1 MKLKVFIKYHSNAGR
16 LASISKGDWID
27 LRSAEDLEAMKGDL
41 RMISLGVSM
50 DLPPGFEAIIAPRS
64 SSHLNYSFIVP
75 NSIGVID
82 NAYRGTYD
90 VWKCPA
96 LFFQRGTISRGDRIC
111 QFKIQLSQKATFWQK
126 LKWLFSDGFEFIE
139 VNYLQE
145 ESRGGFGSTGRSV
158 VTSC

>member
-1 MKLKVFIKYHSNAGR
+1 MKPKVFVKYHDSACK
-16 LASISKGDWID
+16 LANIPKGDWID
-27 LRSAEDLEAMKGDL
+27 LRSAESFEAKKGDL
-41 RMISLGVSM
+41 KMISLGVSM
-50 DLPPGFEAIIAPRS
+50 DLPPGFEAIVAPRS
-64 SSHLNYSFIVP
+64 SSHLNHGFTVP

-82 NAYRGTYD
+82 NSYRGNYD

-96 LFFQRGTISRGDRIC
+96 LFFDNGTVSRGDRIC
-111 QFKIQLSQKATFWQK
+111 QFRIQLSQRATFWQK
-126 LKWLFSDGFEFIE
+126 FKWLFSDGFEFIE